1 MSEIVGN
8 LNECGC
14 APPAIT
20 PALIF
25 FTSRGVKLDA
35 VDTDIVGSS
44 PAVGNSLGPT
54 ATARELATEHT
65 MAITANEVFHRTHLT
80 VVDEWLPRSVG
91 KRTTVEGL

>member
-1 MSEIVGN
+1 MVGN
-8 LNECGC
+8 FNECGS
-14 APPAIT
+14 APAETT

-25 FTSRGVKLDA
+25 FTSCGVKLDA

-44 PAVGNSLGPT
+44 LVVGSSIGPT
-54 ATARELATEHT
+54 ATARELATENT
-65 MAITANEVFHRTHLT
+65 MAVIASEVLNRTHLT

>member
-1 MSEIVGN
+1 MVGN
-8 LNECGC
+8 FNECGS
-14 APPAIT
+14 APAAIT

-25 FTSRGVKLDA
+25 FTSCGVKLDA

-44 PAVGNSLGPT
+44 PVVGNSTGPT
-54 ATARELATEHT
+54 ATARELATENT
-65 MAITANEVFHRTHLT
+65 MAVIASEVLNRTHLT

>member
-1 MSEIVGN
+1 MVGN
-8 LNECGC
+8 FNECGS

-25 FTSRGVKLDA
+25 FTSCGVKLDA

-44 PAVGNSLGPT
+44 PVVGQVVGPT
-54 ATARELATEHT
+54 ATARELATENT
-65 MAITANEVFHRTHLT
+65 MAATASEVLHRTHLT

>member
-1 MSEIVGN
+1 MVGN
-8 LNECGC
+8 FNECGS

-25 FTSRGVKLDA
+25 FTSCGVKLDA

-44 PAVGNSLGPT
+44 PVVGNSLDPT
-54 ATARELATEHT
+54 ATARELTVDTTRAVI
-65 MAITANEVFHRTHLT
+65 ASEVLHRTRLT

-91 KRTTVEGL
+91 KRTTVESL